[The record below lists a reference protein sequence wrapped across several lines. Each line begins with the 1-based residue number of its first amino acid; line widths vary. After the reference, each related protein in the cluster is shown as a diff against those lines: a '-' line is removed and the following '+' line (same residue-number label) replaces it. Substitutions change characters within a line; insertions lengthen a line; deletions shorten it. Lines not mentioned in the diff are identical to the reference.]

1 MDKVAVNATCSL
13 RLPCLLSLAALTVV
27 FSGLSANAKP
37 VVSSTHGTKAPLRS
51 KNVSSPATKTQSN
64 SVTLPVQV
72 ASSVPVQSSLAPIPG
87 TASTSASALK
97 AETHPTVA
105 PVVAQSDGTTPGTM
119 TPGTTTPTQTAPG
132 TSTPTQTMPGT
143 MTPGTI
149 TPTQTAPDTT
159 TPGTT
164 TPTQTAPNTTT
175 PGTSTPAPNQ
185 IVPGRATRSG
195 SSYVGLAGNIGVI
208 GGTAL
213 GNTNFTIISK
223 IGLTNNFSVR
233 PAVVVGDNT
242 TFLVPITLDFPFRPV
257 QNTGFSI
264 APYVGAG
271 GAFSTGGAGAA
282 RLLLTGGI
290 DVPITPQFTATA
302 GVNAAILDGTDLGV
316 LIGVGYNFAGF

>member
-143 MTPGTI
+143 MTPGTS
-149 TPTQTAPDTT
+149 TPTQSAPD
-159 TPGTT
+159 
-164 TPTQTAPNTTT
+164 TTT